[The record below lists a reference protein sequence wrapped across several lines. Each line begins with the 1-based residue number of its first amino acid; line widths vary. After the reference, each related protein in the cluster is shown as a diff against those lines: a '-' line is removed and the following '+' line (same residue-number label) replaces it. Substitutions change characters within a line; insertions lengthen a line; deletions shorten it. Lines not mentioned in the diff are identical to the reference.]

1 MVVPRGHG
9 VAPREAVLGLGA
21 ALGEAE
27 AHVYAHTHPRL
38 TTPKASL
45 ICIPWGGMRD
55 RNMWAYP
62 NFLL

>member
-27 AHVYAHTHPRL
+27 SHGVGAPALLVGRRWRWEGAV
-38 TTPKASL
+38 
-45 ICIPWGGMRD
+45 PWGGMRGHNL
-55 RNMWAYP
+55 RAYP
-62 NFLL
+62 NF